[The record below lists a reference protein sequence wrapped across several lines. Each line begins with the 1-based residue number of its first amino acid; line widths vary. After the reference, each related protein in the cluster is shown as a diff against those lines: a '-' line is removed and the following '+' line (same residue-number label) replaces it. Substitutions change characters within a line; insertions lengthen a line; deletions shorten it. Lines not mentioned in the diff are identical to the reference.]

1 MQVTRQGTIRE
12 LPGNLDQL
20 TSEESNLQLP
30 PELVIHILSFLPFKD
45 LANTCPVNK
54 AWRILSLDVA
64 HNFFAQDFLKRLKS
78 VAQHNRPIQ
87 KLLLEARANIYQ
99 EKNLN
104 AIISR
109 IFSVLHRATTTI
121 PLSTF
126 KHAAYP
132 IEETRQDFFTMIMG
146 AIPRYKASEWVKLA
160 EGKRFKKD
168 QNPLYKR
175 AFEYL
180 LSENDPMKAL
190 EVALKMTAPTIR
202 NPLIK
207 KACKYLNLQSPKHR
221 LEFLLKLPADLRFKY
236 STHPNLSCRKLELR
250 FADLLFIFKFAM
262 NFEQPVRGNII
273 KQSFDSW
280 NLSGERMKE
289 CRGES
294 TLIHFLHG
302 VSELDQSDPVLQ
314 ECLGEIIHTIYASYA
329 RSLPSKNHVEALQ
342 GILSYL
348 NNAEFIE
355 NFSSDF
361 IRYHIYDEEGQERA
375 EAVKKRKY
383 QEMADSNEN
392 PRVNENI
399 AASEPS
405 AKRVRK

>member
-12 LPGNLDQL
+12 LPENLDQL

-45 LANTCPVNK
+45 LANTCSVNK

-64 HNFFAQDFLKRLKS
+64 HNFFAQDFLKRLTF
-78 VAQHNRPIQ
+78 VAQHNQPIQ
-87 KLLLEARANIYQ
+87 ELLQDARANIYQ

-104 AIISR
+104 AIISS
-109 IFSVLHRATTTI
+109 IFSVLRNATTTI

-126 KHAAYP
+126 KNAAYP
-132 IEETRQDFFTMIMG
+132 IEETRQDFFKMIMG

-180 LSENDPMKAL
+180 LSENDPIKAL

-207 KACKYLNLQSPKHR
+207 KACKHLNSQSPKHR
-221 LEFLLKLPADLRFKY
+221 LEFLLKLPADLRLKY
-236 STHPNLSCRKLELR
+236 SIHPNLSCKTLKLS

-262 NFEQPVRGNII
+262 NFEQPVRGSVI
-273 KQSFDSW
+273 KQAFDSW

-289 CRGES
+289 CRDES
-294 TLIHFLHG
+294 TLVHFLHG
-302 VSELDQSDPVLQ
+302 VSELDQSDPMLQ
-314 ECLGEIIHTIYASYA
+314 EYLSEIIHTIYASYA
-329 RSLPSKNHVEALQ
+329 QSRPSESHVEALQ

-355 NFSSDF
+355 SFSSDF
-361 IRYHIYDEEGQERA
+361 IRSHLFDEEGQERA
-375 EAVKKRKY
+375 EAAKKRKY
-383 QEMADSNEN
+383 QEMVESNEN
-392 PRVNENI
+392 ATARQPSVKRPR
-399 AASEPS
+399 
-405 AKRVRK
+405 K